1 MEKTA
6 DYFLNN
12 WNIVAFPKLGL
23 EFNIAPTAF
32 TVFGFE
38 IKWYGIIIA
47 VGMLLAIFY
56 CFGRMKEFGIDE
68 DRAIDVVLVGLVAA
82 MAGARLYFI
91 MFDEGTTIKD
101 FFAIRDGGL
110 AIYGG
115 IIAAFVV
122 GAIMAKI
129 RKVKL
134 LPFFDIASMGFLI
147 GQGIGRWGNFINKE
161 AFGSAT
167 TLPWGMA
174 SASIEQ
180 NLGGFGSELVLAH
193 PCFLYESIWCLVG
206 FVLLH
211 LYSKHRK
218 FDGEMFLLYA
228 AWYGLGRAF
237 IEGLRTDSLMLGT
250 LRFSQVFA
258 IACVIFAV
266 ILLIIGHGKVRRAG
280 VGAVLYRDSDESKQ
294 LLLEAEERQEK
305 SREKRDARKAKATQ
319 VKTEIAKTEDAEIAE
334 KTEEKSDDGKDN

>member
-12 WNIVAFPKLGL
+12 WDVVGFPNLGL
-23 EFNIAPTAF
+23 EFNVSPTAF
-32 TVFGFE
+32 TVFGME

-47 VGMLLAIFY
+47 FGLLLAILY
-56 CFGRMKEFGIDE
+56 CFSRMKEFGLDE

-82 MAGARLYFI
+82 IVGARAYYI
-91 MFDEGTTIKD
+91 AFDPEKTFKD
-101 FFAIRDGGL
+101 FFSIRDGGL

-115 IIAAFVV
+115 IIAALLV
-122 GAIMAKI
+122 GAIIAKL

-134 LPFFDIASMGFLI
+134 APFFDIASLGFLI
-147 GQGIGRWGNFINKE
+147 GQGIGRWGNFVNKE

-174 SASIEQ
+174 SGSIEQ

-193 PCFLYESIWCLVG
+193 PCFLYESLWCIVG

-218 FDGEMFLLYA
+218 FDGELFLMYA

-250 LRFSQVFA
+250 LRVSQIFA
-258 IACVIFAV
+258 IACV
-266 ILLIIGHGKVRRAG
+266 
-280 VGAVLYRDSDESKQ
+280 VGATVAIIYIRSRTKRMGTAVVLYRDTDASKA
-294 LLLEAEERQEK
+294 LLAEAEQR
-305 SREKRDARKAKATQ
+305 REKLAIKKAEKKAKTK
-319 VKTEIAKTEDAEIAE
+319 VREAE
-334 KTEEKSDDGKDN
+334 KAVKEMKKAVEDKKDGDNN